1 MWPTRWLL
9 PCILTS
15 VTIPRFTTEAAEQH
29 PLSPKLAPEK
39 VYLNH
44 KPLLTLHRSLIEI
57 ESISGNEHD
66 VGVYLHDYLV
76 KHNYTVERQ
85 YVGSDEEKPRFNL
98 LAYPGQ
104 ERQTRVLL
112 SSHIDT
118 VPPFWPYEIRNH
130 DEIWGRG
137 SVDDK
142 ACVVTQIMAL
152 EELRASGEIQAADVG
167 LLFVVGEETGGD
179 GMRKANELNLSWE
192 SVIFGE
198 PTELKL
204 VSGHK
209 GLTGF
214 TITAHGKAAHSG
226 YPWLGR
232 NANSMLIPA
241 LAALDSIHLPS
252 STKYGN
258 STVNIGMIEGGVAAN
273 VVAESASASVGVR
286 IADGS
291 AQKMRKILLDAIK
304 AVDDRLEVNFPVP
317 GYGPVSIDSDVE
329 GWRSILFAS
338 VLSYCPNECRDDP
351 ASCTSCSNEI
361 RCFFSPS

>member
-1 MWPTRWLL
+1 MP
-9 PCILTS
+9 
-15 VTIPRFTTEAAEQH
+15 IPRFTTAAAEQH
-29 PLSPKLAPEK
+29 PLSPRPGPEEA
-39 VYLNH
+39 YINY
-44 KPLLTLHRSLIEI
+44 KPLLALHRSLVEF
-57 ESISGNEHD
+57 ESITGNEHD
-66 VGVYLHDYLV
+66 VGEYLHGYLV

-85 YVGSDEEKPRFNL
+85 YVGTDSEKPRFNL

-137 SVDDK
+137 SVDAK
-142 ACVVTQIMAL
+142 ACVTTQIMAL
-152 EELRASGEIQAADVG
+152 EELRASGEVQAADVG

-179 GMRKANELNLSWE
+179 GMLKANELNLSWE

-209 GLTGF
+209 GIVGF
-214 TITAHGKAAHSG
+214 TIAAHGKAAHSG
-226 YPWLGR
+226 YPWLGQ

-241 LAALDSIHLPS
+241 LAALDTLRLPS
-252 STKYGN
+252 SEKYGN
-258 STVNIGMIEGGVAAN
+258 STLNIGMIKGGVAAN
-273 VVAESASASVGVR
+273 VVAESATALVGVR
-286 IADGS
+286 VADGS
-291 AQKMRKILLDAIK
+291 AQKIRKILLDAIEK
-304 AVDDRLEVNFPVP
+304 VDDRLIVDFPVP

-329 GWRSILFAS
+329 GWRSILLESF
-338 VLSYCPNECRDDP
+338 LSYCPKAFDDNP
-351 ASCTSCSNEI
+351 ALCSNKI
-361 RCFFSPS
+361 T

>member
-1 MWPTRWLL
+1 MWPTLWLL

-15 VTIPRFTTEAAEQH
+15 VPLPRFTTAAAEQH
-29 PLSPKLAPEK
+29 PLSPRPGLEE
-39 VYLNH
+39 VYFNY
-44 KPLLTLHRSLIEI
+44 KPLLALHRSLVEI
-57 ESISGNEHD
+57 ESLTGNEHD

-85 YVGSDEEKPRFNL
+85 YVGTDTEKPRFNL

-130 DEIWGRG
+130 NEIWGRG
-137 SVDDK
+137 SVDAK
-142 ACVVTQIMAL
+142 ACVATQIIAL

-179 GMRKANELNLSWE
+179 GMQTANKLNLSWG

-209 GLTGF
+209 GITGF
-214 TITAHGKAAHSG
+214 TITAKGKAAHSG

-241 LAALDSIHLPS
+241 LVALDSIYLPS

-258 STVNIGMIEGGVAAN
+258 STVNIGMIKGGVAGN
-273 VVAESASASVGVR
+273 VVAESATALVGVR

-291 AQKMRKILLDAIK
+291 AQKTRKLLLDAIK
-304 AVDDRLEVNFPVP
+304 EVDDRLEVDFFAP
-317 GYGPVSIDSDVE
+317 GYGPVYIDSDVE
-329 GWRSILFAS
+329 GWRSILFDS
-338 VLSYCPNECRDDP
+338 ILLHCPNECRDNS
-351 ASCTSCSNEI
+351 ASCSNDI
-361 RCFFSPS
+361 T